1 MDVRYSCAVLV
12 RTQDHVFEL
21 ETPVFRMRYRIC
33 GNKVDI
39 PSALE
44 IFKRLWRRF
53 LVERVVVDRL
63 PERLQILVQHRFVRA
78 QNGLVIPH
86 RRDSEKDKDDRHH
99 DHQLDERKS
108 HRAAPH
114 VGLDSMVSSQ
124 EIHDD

>member
-21 ETPVFRMRYRIC
+21 ETPIFRMRYRIC

-63 PERLQILVQHRFVRA
+63 PKRLQILVQHCFVGA

-86 RRDSEKDKDDRHH
+86 RRDSEKDEDDCHH

-108 HRAAPH
+108 RRAAPH
-114 VGLDSMVSSQ
+114 AALDSMVLSQ

>member
-1 MDVRYSCAVLV
+1 MDVRYSRARLV
-12 RTQDHVFEL
+12 RDQDHILKL
-21 ETPVFRMRYRIC
+21 EAPVLGMRYRIG

-39 PSALE
+39 AGTLE
-44 IFKRLWRRF
+44 IFKRLWRRL
-53 LVERVVVDRL
+53 LVERVVVDGL

-86 RRDSEKDKDDRHH
+86 RGDSEKDKDDRHH

-108 HRAAPH
+108 RHAAPH
-114 VGLDSMVSSQ
+114 AALDSTVSSQ

>member
-1 MDVRYSCAVLV
+1 MDVRYSCAVLIG
-12 RTQDHVFEL
+12 TQDHVLEFEA
-21 ETPVFRMRYRIC
+21 PVFGVRYRI
-33 GNKVDI
+33 GWDKVDI
-39 PSALE
+39 AGTLE

-86 RRDSEKDKDDRHH
+86 RGDSEKDKDDRHY

-108 HRAAPH
+108 RHAAPH
-114 VGLDSMVSSQ
+114 AALDSRVSSQ